1 MTKKNKEINKIGIL
15 VGGGPAP
22 GINSVIHSAT
32 IEAINN
38 HVEVAGIYEGFKYLM
53 QGEFNSR
60 KLEINDVSRI
70 HLRGGSILYTSRA
83 NPTKSDHL
91 LENCVI
97 ALKEAG
103 IDALV
108 AIGGDDTA
116 FSAYRVAT
124 YAQKNMNVDLRTVHV
139 PKTIDNDLPLPSGI
153 KTFGFETARDLGTQI
168 VRNLSEDALTG
179 QRWFLVVSM
188 GRKAGHLALGIG
200 KSSGATLT
208 LIPEE
213 WQGRSIR
220 LQEITDI
227 LTTTILKRMALGK
240 PYGLILVAEGLIE
253 QMAVEDLSQLEDVER
268 DEHGHIALSE
278 INCGEVLKHELVD
291 QLKSL
296 NLKMRIVSKDIGYEV
311 RCADPI
317 AFDIDYTR
325 SLGEAAIEFLLGGGT
340 NCTITIQDDQV
351 APIPFDSMMDPTT
364 GRTEVRM
371 VKMDSFTYH
380 SASKFMIRLTPDDAD
395 DTELLEKMVSL
406 TNLSMESFMEK
417 YGYLMNIGTRPF

>member
-1 MTKKNKEINKIGIL
+1 MNIQKKEINKIGIL

-38 HVEVAGIYEGFKYLM
+38 HIEVAGIYEGFKYLM
-53 QGEFNSR
+53 QGEFKAR
-60 KLEINDVSRI
+60 PLEINDISRI

-83 NPTKSDHL
+83 NPTKSDNL
-91 LENCVI
+91 LKNCVVS
-97 ALKEAG
+97 LQDAG

-116 FSAYRVAT
+116 FSAYRVAR
-124 YAQKNMNVDLRTVHV
+124 YAQENMNIDLRTVHV

-153 KTFGFETARDLGTQI
+153 RTFGFETARDLGTQI

-200 KSSGATLT
+200 KSAGATLT

-213 WQGRSIR
+213 WNNRPIR
-220 LQEITDI
+220 LQEVTDI
-227 LTTTILKRMALGK
+227 LTTTVLKRMALGK
-240 PYGLILVAEGLIE
+240 PYGLVLVAEGIIE
-253 QMAVEDLSQLEDVER
+253 QMAIEDLSQLEDVER

-278 INCGEVLKHELVD
+278 INCGDVLKEELVNE
-291 QLKSL
+291 LKAL
-296 NLKMRIVSKDIGYEV
+296 GIKMRIVSKDIGYEV
-311 RCADPI
+311 RCADPN

-325 SLGEAAIEFLLGGGT
+325 SLGEAAIEFLINGGT
-340 NCTITIQDDQV
+340 NATITIQDDQLT
-351 APIPFDSMMDPTT
+351 PMPFDTMMDPNT

-371 VKMDSFTYH
+371 VKLNSFTYH
-380 SASKFMIRLTPDDAD
+380 SATKFMIRLTPDDAND
-395 DTELLEKMVSL
+395 PELLEKMVSL
-406 TNLSMESFMEK
+406 TNLSKDSFMTK
-417 YGYLMNIGTRPF
+417 YGYLMNKGVRPF

>member
-1 MTKKNKEINKIGIL
+1 METEKKIRKIGIL

-38 HVEVAGIYEGFKYLM
+38 HVDVTGIFEGFKYLM
-53 QGEFNSR
+53 QG
-60 KLEINDVSRI
+60 KLNARPLQINDVSRI
-70 HLRGGSILYTSRA
+70 HLRGGSILFTSRA
-83 NPTKSDHL
+83 NPTRSDDL
-91 LENCVI
+91 LKNCVL
-97 ALKEAG
+97 ALQEAG

-116 FSAYRVAT
+116 FSAYRVAR
-124 YAQKNMNVDLRTVHV
+124 YAQEKMGVDLRTVHV

-153 KTFGFETARDLGTQI
+153 KTFGFETARDLGTQV
-168 VRNLSEDALTG
+168 VRNLAEDALTG

-200 KSSGATLT
+200 KSAGATLT

-213 WQGRSIR
+213 WQNRSIR
-220 LQEITDI
+220 LQEVTDI
-227 LTTTILKRMALGK
+227 LATTVLKRMALGK
-240 PYGLILVAEGLIE
+240 PYGLVLVAEGIIE
-253 QMAVEDLSQLEDVER
+253 QMAIEDVSQLEDVER

-278 INCGEVLKHELVD
+278 INCGDVLKEELVSE
-291 QLKSL
+291 LKTL
-296 NLKMRIVSKDIGYEV
+296 GIKMRVVSKDIGYEV

-325 SLGEAAIEFLLGGGT
+325 SLGEAAIEFLLSGGT
-340 NCTITIQDDQV
+340 NATITIQDDQV
-351 APIPFDSMMDPTT
+351 APLPFDTMMDPAT

-371 VKMDSFTYH
+371 VNTGSFTYH
-380 SASKFMIRLTPDDAD
+380 SAMKFMIRLTPDDAQ
-395 DTELLEKMVSL
+395 DTALLEKMVAQ
-406 TNLSMESFMEK
+406 TNLSMESFMAK
-417 YGYLMNIGTRPF
+417 YGYLMNKAPRPF